1 MASAIYSAIKG
12 IRVDNRLAM
21 TGELSIHGRVKPV
34 GGIVAKVEAAQASGS
49 QPGVDPQENM
59 QAMFS
64 GMDGIQVIPV
74 RGIDEVLQ
82 ALPMQ
87 AGEEQQGAVSASV
100 LNRDSFS
107 DHLRIIRNRPAVM
120 DKIE

>member
-34 GGIVAKVEAAQASGS
+34 GGIVAKVEAAKQAGANRVLI
-49 QPGVDPQENM
+49 PEENM

-74 RGIDEVLQ
+74 RGLTKCFKP
-82 ALPMQ
+82 AH
-87 AGEEQQGAVSASV
+87 ASG
-100 LNRDSFS
+100 
-107 DHLRIIRNRPAVM
+107 
-120 DKIE
+120 